1 MMKLIETIRR
11 PLSAVDMH
19 ERHSMARR
27 VETLSWGR
35 PIWALIAEVY
45 NVLMDPLLDS
55 DKRSDNRQLIR
66 YRARAMRSRERA
78 NAGRPLTYAMKAQ
91 IHRIRAEGISNLLVR
106 DAVIGRVLRQD
117 GSIDLRPWRR
127 YVLLGLGA
135 LWHLVAIAIGTLLL
149 LIAVLLPGPLL
160 TKIVA
165 AAVIVA
171 YSLFAM
177 GFVNAITI
185 RAALS
190 FPAFEKQWRTGR
202 PSEGTN
208 LRVIS

>member
-1 MMKLIETIRR
+1 MKLIEAIRR
-11 PLSAVDMH
+11 RLSALEAN
-19 ERHSMARR
+19 ERHSIARQ

-35 PIWALIAEVY
+35 PIWALVAEVY
-45 NVLMDPLLDS
+45 YALMAPLLDS
-55 DKRSDNRQLIR
+55 DQRSDNRQLIR
-66 YRARAMRSRERA
+66 YRARAMRAREKA
-78 NAGRPLTYAMKAQ
+78 DAGRPLTYAMKAQ
-91 IHRIRAEGISNLLVR
+91 IHRIRGDGVSNLLVR

-117 GSIDLRPWRR
+117 GSIDLRAWRR

-135 LWHLVAIAIGTLLL
+135 LWHLIAIAIGTLLL

-160 TKIVA
+160 TKAVA

-190 FPAFEKQWRTGR
+190 FPAFEELRRTGR
-202 PSEGTN
+202 SSEGTN
-208 LRVIS
+208 LRVVS